1 MQENRLHKKAI
12 AAPTKGDRFMR
23 QTRRTIAQNLKKKR
37 LLCLLLEKVTERS
50 FFLKIGNR
58 DFG

>member
-1 MQENRLHKKAI
+1 
-12 AAPTKGDRFMR
+12 MR

-58 DFG
+58 DFGLSHRVTELQERDRS